1 MGQTLFFIPD
11 RVINL
16 VMADREEGEVFLM
29 KRYFDKAKLMDGL
42 KHANKRDLVVETKSG
57 GGGSPILVIF

>member
-1 MGQTLFFIPD
+1 M
-11 RVINL
+11 
-16 VMADREEGEVFLM
+16 EEGEVFLM